1 MSWFTP
7 KDRPNNRKLAA
18 AATVSPTIEFGE
30 KGSPDHGPSWPIV
43 LFLFFRFLKFVNELR
58 REIPFICDVRA
69 VIKNW

>member
-1 MSWFTP
+1 LNLA
-7 KDRPNNRKLAA
+7 RPIMVLRGRL
-18 AATVSPTIEFGE
+18 F
-30 KGSPDHGPSWPIV
+30 